1 MQSPHHLYPA
11 GLTPLHTAILA
22 LNVAMHPPDL
32 CSRVLSTQARDR
44 LACVQMLLHMGAD
57 HTSQVS
63 WAVGSRPLEG
73 CVGWGTWTFRAF
85 RQMLTLP
92 LASHVNL
99 STWLCF
105 PGPQRKRSLT
115 LGCTYYSSSIECHGL
130 ANRILTNPL

>member
-1 MQSPHHLYPA
+1 MWQVGWVLRMQSPHCLHSA

-63 WAVGSRPLEG
+63 WVMGCPWEGGS
-73 CVGWGTWTFRAF
+73 
-85 RQMLTLP
+85 
-92 LASHVNL
+92 
-99 STWLCF
+99 
-105 PGPQRKRSLT
+105 PG
-115 LGCTYYSSSIECHGL
+115 
-130 ANRILTNPL
+130 